1 MTQKQP
7 EKYFDV
13 RTVDFYLRK
22 NAVTKQ
28 DIEKHIKDL
37 PNDENNFEV
46 AMIDTDDDIGLG
58 DKLSEEE
65 LKAMPE
71 ITEDN
76 IDDFDFLDE
85 EKDS

>member
-1 MTQKQP
+1 MSQKLS
-7 EKYFDV
+7 EKHFDI

-22 NAVTKQ
+22 NTVTKQ
-28 DIEKHIKDL
+28 DVEKHFKDL
-37 PNDENNFEV
+37 PNDEDNFEV
-46 AMIDTDDDIGLG
+46 VMIDNDDDIGLG

-76 IDDFDFLDE
+76 IDNFDFLNED
-85 EKDS
+85 KKA